1 MKVTVIGANSAFS
14 VGNFKDAVPVS
25 KLQTLVSELK
35 TKVKK
40 GGGID
45 KNTENYIN
53 SFFEDNKEHLYAPAW
68 QSNFLIEF
76 DQKNIRGD
84 KNSPF
89 RLVLDFGSDVRHALA
104 AVGLDFKDIDAYYVS
119 HPHDDH
125 IGGVE
130 GIALK
135 TFFNPFFTKKKVA
148 WLDGENII
156 DKITYK
162 APRGQLY
169 RVPKEAKPLMYG
181 HRDILKALWQSA
193 EPGLLTLQQVREVTL
208 DTYFTSIQMV
218 ENEPLVFKDGKR
230 TWHAYLVLSMHVV
243 SGDST
248 MPSYGLMFESDDKI
262 IFFPTDTQ
270 FMVPPQ
276 LRGHYMKSD
285 VIFHDTETS
294 PFPSGVHT
302 RIEELR
308 TLPHDLKK
316 KMILYHY
323 DSNIPPEMDENEFLD
338 IAYSGN
344 TYEF

>member
-1 MKVTVIGANSAFS
+1 MKVTVLGANSAFS
-14 VGNFKDAVPVS
+14 VGDFKDAVPVD
-25 KLQTLVSELK
+25 KLQAMVPEL
-35 TKVKK
+35 TKKIGK
-40 GGGID
+40 SGWSTRKISNYL
-45 KNTENYIN
+45 KSYFEEHKEN
-53 SFFEDNKEHLYAPAW
+53 LYSSAW

-76 DQKNIRGD
+76 DQRNIRGD
-84 KNSPF
+84 KDSPF

-104 AVGLDFKDIDAYYVS
+104 SQGLDFKDIDAYYVS

-135 TFFNPFFTKKKVA
+135 TFFNPFFTRKKSN
-148 WLDGENII
+148 WLGGENII

-162 APRGQLY
+162 AARGQLY
-169 RVPKEAKPLMYG
+169 KVPKDAKPIMYG
-181 HRDILKALWQSA
+181 HRDILEALWKAA
-193 EPGLLTLQQVREVTL
+193 EPGLLTLQQVREVSL
-208 DTYFTSIQMV
+208 ETYFNPMQMV
-218 ENEPLVFKDGKR
+218 ENEPLTFKDKKR
-230 TWHAYLVLSMHVV
+230 TWRAYIVLSMHVV

-248 MPSYGLMFESDDKI
+248 MPSYGLMFETEDTI
-262 IFFPTDTQ
+262 VFFPTDTQ

-285 VIFHDTETS
+285 YIFHDTETS

-302 RIEELR
+302 RLEELK
-308 TLPHDLKK
+308 TLPEDLKK

-323 DSNIPPEMDENEFLD
+323 DSTVVPDVEEGEFCD
-338 IAYSGN
+338 VAFSGS

>member
-14 VGNFKDAVPVS
+14 VGNYKNAVPVE
-25 KLQTLVSELK
+25 KLKSLIPELTKKFADSDASE
-35 TKVKK
+35 KK
-40 GGGID
+40 I
-45 KNTENYIN
+45 EAYLESYI
-53 SFFEDNKEHLYAPAW
+53 EQQKEYLYAPAW

-84 KNSPF
+84 KESPF

-104 AVGLDFKDIDAYYVS
+104 YVGLDFKDIDAYYVS

-135 TFFNPFFTKKKVA
+135 TFFNPFFTKKKIA

-162 APRGQLY
+162 AAKGQLY
-169 RVPKEAKPLMYG
+169 KVPKESKPLMYG
-181 HRDILKALWQSA
+181 HRDILKALWQAA

-208 DTYFTSIQMV
+208 DTYFNVVEMV
-218 ENEPLVFKDGKR
+218 ENEPLVLKDGKR
-230 TWHAYLVLSMHVV
+230 TWHAYIVLSMHVV

-248 MPSYGLMFESDDKI
+248 MPSYGLMFESDETI

-285 VIFHDTETS
+285 YIFHDTETS

-302 RIEELR
+302 RIEELK
-308 TLPHDLKK
+308 TLPADLKK

-323 DSNIPPEMDENEFLD
+323 DATVVPDVEKGEFYD

>member
-14 VGNFKDAVPVS
+14 VGEYKDAIPVD
-25 KLQTLVSELK
+25 KLKELIPEL
-35 TKVKK
+35 TTRFADKK
-40 GGGID
+40 ISSAEISRFFD
-45 KNTENYIN
+45 DYI
-53 SFFEDNKEHLYAPAW
+53 EERKEKLYTQAW

-76 DQKNIRGD
+76 DQRNIRGD
-84 KNSPF
+84 DSPF
-89 RLVLDFGSDVRHALA
+89 RLIIDFGSDVRHALA
-104 AVGLDFKDIDAYYVS
+104 NTGLDFKDIDAYYAS

-135 TFFNPFFTKKKVA
+135 TFFNPFFTKKKA
-148 WLDGENII
+148 KWLNGENII

-162 APRGQLY
+162 AAKGQLY
-169 RVPKEAKPLMYG
+169 KVPKDAKPMMCG
-181 HRDILKALWQSA
+181 HRDILEALWRSA

-208 DTYFTSIQMV
+208 ETYFNAQEMV
-218 ENEPLVFKDGKR
+218 ENEPLIFKDGNR
-230 TWHAYLVLSMHVV
+230 TWQAYIVLSMHVV

-248 MPSYGLMFESDDKI
+248 MPSYGLIFESDDTI
-262 IFFPTDTQ
+262 VFFPTDTQ

-285 VIFHDTETS
+285 YIFHDTETS

-302 RIEELR
+302 RLEELR
-308 TLPHDLKK
+308 TLPADLKK

-323 DSNIPPEMDENEFLD
+323 DSTIIPDVEEGEFLD
-338 IAYSGN
+338 IAKPGSV
-344 TYEF
+344 YEF

>member
-14 VGNFKDAVPVS
+14 VGEYKNAVS
-25 KLQTLVSELK
+25 
-35 TKVKK
+35 
-40 GGGID
+40 
-45 KNTENYIN
+45 TENLKSLIPEIIKQAKSKNLSGKSLDKHVESSLEKYT
-53 SFFEDNKEHLYAPAW
+53 EYLYTAAW

-76 DQKNIRGD
+76 DQRNIRGD
-84 KNSPF
+84 DSPF
-89 RLVLDFGSDVRHALA
+89 RLVLDFGSDVRHALVRA
-104 AVGLDFKDIDAYYVS
+104 GLDFKDIDAYYVS

-125 IGGVE
+125 IGGIE

-135 TFFNPFFTKKKVA
+135 TFFNPYFTKKKA
-148 WLDGENII
+148 NWLNGENII

-162 APRGQLY
+162 AARGQLY
-169 RVPKEAKPLMYG
+169 KVPKDAKPLMYG
-181 HRDILKALWQSA
+181 HRDLLKALWRAA

-208 DTYFTSIQMV
+208 ETYFNTKEMV

-230 TWHAYLVLSMHVV
+230 TWQAYIVLSMHVV

-248 MPSYGLMFESDDKI
+248 MPSYGLMFECDDTI
-262 IFFPTDTQ
+262 VFFPTDTQ

-285 VIFHDTETS
+285 YIFHDTETS

-302 RIEELR
+302 RIEELK
-308 TLPHDLKK
+308 TLPIELKK

-323 DSNIPPEMDENEFLD
+323 DATAIPEVDEGEFYD
-338 IAYSGN
+338 VAFAGSSYD
-344 TYEF
+344 F

>member
-1 MKVTVIGANSAFS
+1 MKVTVIGASSAFS
-14 VGNFKDAVPVS
+14 VGEFKNAIPVD
-25 KLQTLVSELK
+25 KLQALIPEL
-35 TKVKK
+35 TKKFGK
-40 GGGID
+40 SGGTED
-45 KNTENYIN
+45 KIAKYVNDYCE
-53 SFFEDNKEHLYAPAW
+53 EHKEHLYAPAW

-76 DQKNIRGD
+76 DQTNIRGD
-84 KNSPF
+84 DSPY

-104 AVGLDFKDIDAYYVS
+104 SEGLDFKDIDAYYVS

-125 IGGVE
+125 IGGIE

-162 APRGQLY
+162 AARGQLY
-169 RVPKEAKPLMYG
+169 KVPKEAKPVMFG
-181 HRDILKALWQSA
+181 HRDILDALWQAA

-208 DTYFTSIQMV
+208 ETYFHTKEMM
-218 ENEPLVFKDGKR
+218 ENEPLTFKDGKR
-230 TWHAYLVLSMHVV
+230 TWQAYIVLSMHVV
-243 SGDST
+243 SGDAT
-248 MPSYGLMFESDDKI
+248 MPSYGLIFETEDTI
-262 IFFPTDTQ
+262 VFFPTDTQ

-285 VIFHDTETS
+285 YIFHDTETS

-302 RIEELR
+302 RLEELK
-308 TLPHDLKK
+308 TLPADLKK

-323 DSNIPPEMDENEFLD
+323 DSNVVPEVDDGEFYD
-338 IAYSGN
+338 IAYAGSA
-344 TYEF
+344 YEF

>member
-14 VGNFKDAVPVS
+14 VGNYLDAVPVS
-25 KLQTLVSELK
+25 KLDELASEIGEQFGGKKTSAKKLQSCLK
-35 TKVKK
+35 
-40 GGGID
+40 D
-45 KNTENYIN
+45 YFKNN
-53 SFFEDNKEHLYAPAW
+53 SERLYSSAW

-84 KNSPF
+84 DSPF
-89 RLVLDFGSDVRHALA
+89 RLCLDFGSDVRHALA
-104 AVGLDFKDIDAYYVS
+104 RTGLDFKDIDAYYVS

-135 TFFNPFFTKKKVA
+135 TFFNPYFTKKKVK

-162 APRGQLY
+162 AARGQLY
-169 RVPKEAKPLMYG
+169 KVPRDTKPIIYG
-181 HRDILKALWQSA
+181 HRDILEALWRAA

-208 DTYFTSIQMV
+208 DTYFNSKVMV

-230 TWHAYLVLSMHVV
+230 TWYAYIVLSMHVV

-248 MPSYGLMFESDDKI
+248 MPSYGLMFETDGCI
-262 IFFPTDTQ
+262 VFFPTDTQ

-285 VIFHDTETS
+285 YIFHDTETS

-302 RIEELR
+302 RLEELK
-308 TLPHDLKK
+308 TLPADLKR

-323 DSNIPPEMDENEFLD
+323 DFTVPPEVEKNEFYD
-338 IAYSGN
+338 VAVAGS